1 MRCHVKTRRLPEFAL
16 TVLLAAVFAG
26 CQQEPVPPSDPTTAV
41 TGTVTLDGKPLEEGR
56 IVFIETDSEPRREY
70 LAMIV
75 NGLFEATAPPGTR
88 RVEIRAYEKP
98 ETPTAEAG
106 TYPQILPARY
116 NEDSELSAELK
127 ADGPN
132 ELKFELTSDE

>member
-1 MRCHVKTRRLPEFAL
+1 MRCHLPTRRLPEIAVTL
-16 TVLLAAVFAG
+16 LLATVFAG
-26 CQQEPVPPSDPTTAV
+26 CAKKEAPPGDPTTAV
-41 TGTVTLDGKPLEEGR
+41 TGTVTLDGAPLEEGR
-56 IVFIETDSEPRREY
+56 ILFIETDSEPRREY

-75 NGLFEATAPPGTR
+75 NGRFEATAPPGTR

-106 TYPQILPARY
+106 TYPQILPDRY